1 MKFIIFLL
9 ALAGLLFSCQNTTKE
24 NEKEETHHE
33 TSIVFGDSDF
43 SFPELS
49 APAKQQAIQWGVF
62 EDILA
67 ETKKLNGSNLRTL
80 KNRSERLSEYSDS
93 LFKKVPDT
101 LNTNQIRSR
110 LLVVK
115 TRAEVLKQA
124 AHSEILDSA
133 ALQNSVSEMNG
144 AVKNLIVHLNEKFLK
159 DKIDSQRL
167 ENEKM
172 ELREQQRYKDSI
184 MNLERQDIQRRKL

>member
-1 MKFIIFLL
+1 MKFTIFLL
-9 ALAGLLFSCQNTTKE
+9 AIAGITFSCQNSIEE
-24 NEKEETHHE
+24 NEIEETKYE
-33 TSIVFGDSDF
+33 TTIVFGDQNF
-43 SFPELS
+43 KFPELS
-49 APAKQQAIQWGVF
+49 APAKEQAIQWGVL

-67 ETKKLNGSNLRTL
+67 ETKKLNGSNIRAL
-80 KNRSERLSEYSDS
+80 KNRTERLSEYSDS

-115 TRAEVLKQA
+115 TRAEILKQA

-133 ALQNSVSEMNG
+133 QLQNSVAEMNG

-172 ELREQQRYKDSI
+172 ELRTQKRFTDSI
-184 MNLERQDIQRRKL
+184 MDLERQDMQNRKL